1 VSPKPGQTLIT
12 SYLCKLCMRLI
23 EHSVPVEPVAAR
35 EKLEQ
40 LIKLSKE
47 TKIFIGY
54 NFIQQSVIQSVVH
67 AFKYYDMPR
76 LAFAAG
82 EVLGTA
88 ALTHLEDF
96 DLLLPVPLHRTRLAD
111 RTYNQSERLAAGI
124 SNVWKVPV
132 ARPTLVRRKKPT
144 KTQTSL
150 SESERWE
157 NVRDAFVLSRT
168 ATLELQD
175 KRVVIIDDVL
185 TTGATIASIAS
196 LLQDAGITSIH
207 IMTLSCPPDLD
218 DLT

>member
-1 VSPKPGQTLIT
+1 
-12 SYLCKLCMRLI
+12 MRLI
-23 EHSVPVEPVAAR
+23 EHYVPVEPEAAR
-35 EKLEQ
+35 EKLAA
-40 LIKLSKE
+40 LIKLPKS

-54 NFIQQSVIQSVVH
+54 SFIQQSVIQSVVH

-88 ALTHLEDF
+88 ALAHLGDF

-124 SNVWKVPV
+124 ANVWKVPV
-132 ARPTLVRRKKPT
+132 AHPALVRRKKPT
-144 KTQTSL
+144 KSQTSL
-150 SESERWE
+150 SDTERWE
-157 NVRDAFVLSRT
+157 NVKDAFVLSRK
-168 ATLELQD
+168 AALELQD

-196 LLQDAGITSIH
+196 LLQNAGIESLH
-207 IMTLSCPPDLD
+207 VMTLSSPPDLD